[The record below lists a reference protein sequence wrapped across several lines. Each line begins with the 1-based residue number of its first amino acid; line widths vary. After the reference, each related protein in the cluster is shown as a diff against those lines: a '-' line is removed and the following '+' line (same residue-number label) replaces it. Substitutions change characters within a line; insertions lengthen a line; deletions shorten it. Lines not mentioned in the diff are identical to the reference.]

1 MSQGEKR
8 NLADLDALS
17 AKLYAWAGRTNARQ
31 ENRAREV
38 ARAHLREVMKR
49 EPQREEVDTYARAL
63 LGRAVNEHR
72 RRGGVTPPAGHRGG
86 LERDG
91 IVAKVA
97 ELCVEDPDGRLG
109 WPTQATTSV
118 KLGLDESG
126 RRIRQ
131 VQGPR
136 GWAGIVQDAQTL
148 RARARS

>member
-8 NLADLDALS
+8 NPADLDALS

-38 ARAHLREVMKR
+38 ALAHLREVLKR
-49 EPQREEVDTYARAL
+49 EPQREEVETYARGL

-72 RRGGVTPPAGHRGG
+72 RSRGGVTPPAGHREG
-86 LERDG
+86 LERDR

-97 ELCVEDPDGRLG
+97 ELCVEDPDGRLR

-118 KLGLDESG
+118 KLELEESG

-136 GWAGIVQDAQTL
+136 GWAGIVQDAQRL
-148 RARARS
+148 RARS